1 MFAARLAAITG
12 GLIVCVPLHYLSLLI
27 FRRSLWPRRF
37 LWWVGFAAGMR
48 VRVEGRPLRSHV
60 LFLSNHVSWLDIMVV
75 AGATGAAFVSRDD
88 VARWPMIGW
97 LAKLNDTIFVDR
109 SGRRAVKGQ
118 ADALRTAL
126 SSGRPVALFPEGT
139 TEGGHEV
146 LPFRASLLAS
156 LFPPLDQVQV
166 QPLAID
172 YGEAVHDI
180 AWVDDE
186 AAGANAKRVLSR
198 AQSTTVRLRFLDPV
212 DPHIYGDRKSLAAK
226 TREEIVEALTAFDSG
241 GDPLYGRR

>member
-1 MFAARLAAITG
+1 
-12 GLIVCVPLHYLSLLI
+12 
-27 FRRSLWPRRF
+27 
-37 LWWVGFAAGMR
+37 MR
-48 VRVEGRPLRSHV
+48 VRIEGRPLPSHV

-88 VARWPMIGW
+88 VARWPVIGW
-97 LAKLNDTIFVDR
+97 LARLNDTIFVDR

-126 SSGRPVALFPEGT
+126 ASGRPVALFPEGT

-156 LFPPLDQVQV
+156 LFPPLDRLRV
-166 QPLAID
+166 QPVAID
-172 YGEAVHDI
+172 YGAEVHDI

-186 AAGANAKRVLSR
+186 AAGANARRVLSR
-198 AQSTTVRLRFLDPV
+198 RGTTEVRLSFLAPV
-212 DPHIYGDRKSLAAK
+212 DPHIHGDRKSLAAK
-226 TREEIVEALTAFDSG
+226 TREEILEALTAFDSG
-241 GDPLYGRR
+241 TDPLYERR